1 MSNDENNF
9 RKFQRAMRDYGRIAS
24 KRAEESNLKK
34 SLVNTT
40 AKLGKSA
47 TKTYNKTGVDKIVKT
62 TTETGKGVY
71 GAARVQLGGIDKA
84 IGFSRTA
91 KSASVVMNR
100 EVAVPTNRFL
110 ADVGATDAAINVGR
124 ISGDM
129 YGASRGLIKPYF
141 EADDARELLENTQRE
156 LTKLT
161 ACILQVSYQDAEGWL
176 GEFGRLVS
184 AKVAGVASTATVFGL
199 VSIYGTAGTGTAIA
213 GLSGAAATNATLA
226 AVGGI
231 VGGGMAAGALV
242 LSGFGI
248 LIGIGAFKLLASEAR
263 VFDSLPNEDKQIVN
277 TCAILLAA
285 IKEKLSPE
293 QVTLCADEAEL
304 FVEQSLV
311 PFHQFLNTNQDAI
324 CSRLDVKNAVSYRQ
338 HVLPDFQRVVI
349 DGFRNYAQRAP
360 VSIDGLIGGVF
371 YALLTNLAL
380 DGSDEQGFVLDALRR
395 STTALHDAT
404 EAELGSYLQEL
415 SPDQLRGVAS
425 NVKGIFHEI
434 WYVEIYNTPHT
445 DTYAVLHADTNH
457 QGSDVQVFSK
467 ETGELLNEYQLKATD
482 SADYV
487 REHLD
492 RYPEIGI
499 MVTEEVAPVV
509 NGAESSGF
517 ANADMNS
524 QVHGV
529 FAEVADNSVIDR
541 VAESAEISG
550 LVSTGLAA
558 LRVLRGESSVGDAGK
573 NVARTVVNA
582 AAATGIT
589 AYLFS

>member
-1 MSNDENNF
+1 MSNDENHF
-9 RKFQRAMRDYGRIAS
+9 RKFQRAMRDGGRIVS
-24 KRAEESNLKK
+24 KRVEESNLKRI
-34 SLVNTT
+34 LVNTT
-40 AKLGKSA
+40 AELGKSA
-47 TKTYNKTGVDKIVKT
+47 TKTYNETGVDKIVKT
-62 TTETGKGVY
+62 TSETGKGAYRVA
-71 GAARVQLGGIDKA
+71 GAQLGGIDNA
-84 IGFSRTA
+84 IGFSRVA
-91 KSASVVMNR
+91 KSATVVMKR
-100 EVAVPTNRFL
+100 DVAVPTNRLL
-110 ADVGATDAAINVGR
+110 AEVGITDVAINVGR
-124 ISGDM
+124 MSGEM
-129 YGASRGLIKPYF
+129 YGESRGLIKPYF

-176 GEFGRLVS
+176 SEFGRLVS

-213 GLSGAAATNATLA
+213 SLSGAAATNATLA

-231 VGGGMAAGALV
+231 VGGGMVAGALV
-242 LSGFGI
+242 LSGLGI

-263 VFDSLPNEDKQIVN
+263 DFDSLPNEDKQIVN
-277 TCAILLAA
+277 TSGILLAA
-285 IKEKLSPE
+285 IQEKLSSE

-311 PFHQFLNTNQDAI
+311 PFHQFLDTHQDAI

-338 HVLPDFQRVVI
+338 HVLRDFRHVVI
-349 DGFRNYAQRAP
+349 DGFRNYVQKAP
-360 VSIDGLIGGVF
+360 VSINGLIGGVF
-371 YALLTNLAL
+371 YALLTNSAL
-380 DGSDEQGFVLDALRR
+380 DGSNEQGFVLDALRR
-395 STTALHDAT
+395 STKGLHDAT
-404 EAELGSYLQEL
+404 EAELGSYMQEL
-415 SPDQLRGVAS
+415 SPEQLRGVAS
-425 NVKGIFHEI
+425 NVKGIYHEMLH
-434 WYVEIYNTPHT
+434 VETYNKEHT
-445 DTYAVLHADTNH
+445 DTYAALHADTNH

-517 ANADMNS
+517 ANAEMNS

-558 LRVLRGESSVGDAGK
+558 LRVLKGESSVGDAGK
-573 NVARTVVNA
+573 NMARTVVNA